1 LVFADDAGRELM
13 QKIEALV
20 CDGGV
25 KCRHLTPGSR
35 QAIGTLLLVL
45 EVPLQPPQPLQR
57 RAQKLRRGD
66 LFTG

>member
-1 LVFADDAGRELM
+1 M

-25 KCRHLTPGSR
+25 KFRHLPPGSR

-45 EVPLQPPQPLQR
+45 EVPLQPLQPPQTLQR

>member
-1 LVFADDAGRELM
+1 M
-13 QKIEALV
+13 QKVEALV

-25 KCRHLTPGSR
+25 EYCHLPPGSR
-35 QAIGTLLLVL
+35 QAIRTLLLVL
-45 EVPLQPPQPLQR
+45 EVPLQPPQTLQR